1 MSSKRQ
7 RLLLA
12 LALAA
17 GVAWLGTGPF
27 APRVAA
33 QETPQ
38 PGGELVYSMLAEPP
52 SFDAH
57 QEATFAVPHSTAPFY
72 SLLVKFDPFEYPKIV
87 PDLAESWTISPDGK
101 VYEFKLRGGVKF
113 HDGSALTSRDV
124 KASLDHVIFP
134 PAGVTSPRKAVYRQV
149 ASVDAPNPAT
159 VRITLK
165 QASPAMLT
173 FLASPWNYIYKAE
186 MLEKDPHWYKK
197 NVMGT
202 GPFKLGEY
210 VPGSHVVGKKNPDYF
225 LKGLPYL
232 DGFRALFIIDG
243 AARVAALRSGRVAVD
258 FVGATPTMDQASLR
272 QAVGD
277 KLVIQK
283 SNWTCVLTIAFNHE
297 KKPFDDPRVR
307 RALSLAID
315 RREGARVL
323 SEFTEY
329 GTVAGIS
336 QPGAPYAMP
345 PAELEKIPGY
355 WPDIEKSRTEAKRL
369 LKEAGVPDGF
379 SFAFTNRVITGAQRV
394 GVYVIDQWR
403 KIGLNATHRVLETG
417 PYFTALRSG
426 DYDASIDFSCD
437 FADEPDLQLTKYLSS
452 DKTPINYAKYS
463 DPTLDEL
470 FERQSREQNLDRR
483 KQLVWEFER
492 RLLGEMAHQVIILG
506 QVRAV
511 AHWTHVKGWKVTP
524 SHYLNQDLGTVWLA
538 R

>member
-1 MSSKRQ
+1 MSSKRH
-7 RLLLA
+7 RVLLVLA
-12 LALAA
+12 LVA
-17 GVAWLGTGPF
+17 GVVWLGAGPL
-27 APRVAA
+27 APRVVA

-38 PGGELVYSMLAEPP
+38 PGGELVYSVLAEPP

-101 VYEFKLRGGVKF
+101 VYEFKLRSGVKF
-113 HDGSALTSRDV
+113 HDGSPLTSRDV

-134 PAGVTSPRKAVYRQV
+134 PTGVTSPRKAVYRQV
-149 ASVDAPNPAT
+149 ASVDTPNPAT

-165 QASPAMLT
+165 QPSPAMLT

-186 MLEKDPHWYKK
+186 LLEKDPHWYKK

-210 VPGSHVVGKKNPDYF
+210 VPGSHVVGQKNPDYF
-225 LKGLPYL
+225 VKGLPYL

-243 AARVAALRSGRVAVD
+243 AARVAALRSGRVSVD

-345 PAELEKIPGY
+345 PPELEKIPGY

-369 LKEAGVPDGF
+369 LKEAGVADGF
-379 SFAFTNRVITGAQRV
+379 SFPFTNRVITGAQRV

-483 KQLVWEFER
+483 KQLVWDFER
-492 RLLGEMAHQVIILG
+492 RLLGEMAHQVVILG

-511 AHWTHVKGWKVTP
+511 AHWNNVKGWKVTP